1 MPATTQ
7 YNTGANELKVPNFSP
22 DWVLK
27 GAFDGKMGDRAVH
40 LDVGSVMRIFR
51 SWDGGSVSGKDY
63 AFGWG
68 VGANFSVEVAKGY
81 RLVLDGFASDGA
93 GRYIDGL
100 APDAIVKAN
109 GSISPIHS
117 YSWVGGLEIAPSKVS
132 GLYFYYSGVYAQKNA
147 TVNSDGTCCVGYG
160 YPGANT
166 NADRSI
172 QEITGGYSRV
182 VWKFENVG
190 SVQWGAQYAYELLNP
205 WVAGTGPNSAHAN
218 MIFGQLR
225 YNLP

>member
-1 MPATTQ
+1 MSAPSCVYSAVGMAAPFPARTTHSAGAWAQTLAWKSPKATAWCSTGSPAT
-7 YNTGANELKVPNFSP
+7 G
-22 DWVLK
+22 
-27 GAFDGKMGDRAVH
+27 
-40 LDVGSVMRIFR
+40 LD
-51 SWDGGSVSGKDY
+51 
-63 AFGWG
+63 AT
-68 VGANFSVEVAKGY
+68 
-81 RLVLDGFASDGA
+81 
-93 GRYIDGL
+93 
-100 APDAIVKAN
+100 VKAN